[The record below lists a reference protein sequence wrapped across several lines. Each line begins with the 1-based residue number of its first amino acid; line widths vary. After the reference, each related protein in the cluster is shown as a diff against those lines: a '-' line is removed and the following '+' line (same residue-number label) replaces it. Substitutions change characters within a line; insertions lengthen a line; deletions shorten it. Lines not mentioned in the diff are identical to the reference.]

1 MKNDVLSSIKLSS
14 VDDLFTTEEERQNDK
29 REKITEVRLNE
40 LYPFKDHPFKVKD
53 DEKMN
58 ETVESVKL
66 SGVLTPII
74 VRVRDGGGYEII
86 SGHRRKRACEL
97 ANINTI
103 PAIVKQLTDE
113 EAVIFMVD
121 SNLQRETVLPSE
133 KAFAYKMRLDAM
145 KRQAGRPSKENSAQI
160 GRNFNGKESREI
172 LAEKVG
178 ESRNQI
184 SRFIRLTNLTP
195 DLLEM
200 VDEKKLAFNPA
211 VELSYLSSEFQ
222 SQVQDVMDAE
232 QVTPSLS
239 QAQRIKRYYSEGSLS
254 RDKIEVILQ
263 EEKAQEK
270 VFTIRGDK
278 LMKYFPRDT
287 TPAEVE
293 ETLMKLLDA
302 WSKKKSQPER

>member
-1 MKNDVLSSIKLSS
+1 MKNDVLSNIKLSS

-74 VRVRDGGGYEII
+74 VRARDGGGYEII

-145 KRQAGRPSKENSAQI
+145 KRQGRRTDLTSVQI
-160 GRNFNGKESREI
+160 DQKYKGKVSREL
-172 LAEKVG
+172 LAEQLNV
-178 ESRNQI
+178 SSPQVARY
-184 SRFIRLTNLTP
+184 IRLTNLTP
-195 DLLEM
+195 DLLEL
-200 VDEKKLAFNPA
+200 VDEKKMAFNPA

-239 QAQRIKRYYSEGSLS
+239 QAQRIKRYYMEGSLS